1 MCVCDSFCAPECVI
15 APYRQLLSENV
26 KSPSDFKWLGLMRFY
41 FDPKQPDVMKQ
52 LTIHVANTRTFYG
65 CVVV

>member
-1 MCVCDSFCAPECVI
+1 MLAEG
-15 APYRQLLSENV
+15 V
-26 KSPSDFKWLGLMRFY
+26 KSPHDFKWLGLMRFY

-65 CVVV
+65 CVFNVLNLMDKNCCFSTYLHI